1 MKYPLLFA
9 LLATP
14 AALFAADA
22 SQTIIDRAQQAT
34 PALATPPVA
43 PGVTVSP
50 GDADAGN
57 QRIAE
62 KRTSPVKV
70 SVSYDGQFYYTDN
83 VTLASPG
90 GTKENAFILAQTLS
104 VRGEFKSVALGEGM
118 LTPSVGLVYQRFY
131 HGIGEDHDVDL
142 GDFSSLDFDSFSL
155 PFGLRYRFG
164 ANWEANLGITSNAV
178 YGNDPATNYHQI
190 LRSHT
195 PALSLRKMIG
205 ISDTQIL
212 SLGTSVSYAVT
223 TADVSEIPSSV
234 AYRDD
239 RNDKTDYAADAAYYL
254 LLGKWTVG
262 PTVRVSYTDYLHY
275 QEAAF
280 TDTNRRDLTAS
291 LGLSLS
297 YTIRPWASARL
308 YSSYDLRKPQGEDNG
323 GYAYT
328 SKTLGLGLSLN
339 AEF

>member
-1 MKYPLLFA
+1 MKSPLLLA
-9 LLATP
+9 LFVTP
-14 AALFAADA
+14 AALFAAA
-22 SQTIIDRAQQAT
+22 PSQTIIDRAQQAN
-34 PALATPPVA
+34 PPSATPPTA
-43 PGVTVSP
+43 PGVAVSP

-62 KRTSPVKV
+62 KRTSPVKL

-83 VTLASPG
+83 VSLVSPG
-90 GTKENAFILAQTLS
+90 SVKENAFIWAQTLS
-104 VRGEFKSVALGEGM
+104 VRGEFNSVALGEGM
-118 LTPSVGLVYQRFY
+118 LTPSIGLVYQRFY
-131 HGIGEDHDVDL
+131 HGIGE
-142 GDFSSLDFDSFSL
+142 GQDFSSLDFDSFSL

-164 ANWEANLGITSNAV
+164 ANWEANLGVTSNSV
-178 YGNDPATNYHQI
+178 YGNDPSTNYHEI

-195 PALSLRKMIG
+195 PSLSLRKMIG

-223 TADVSEIPSSV
+223 TADD
-234 AYRDD
+234 ADGLYRDD

-254 LLGKWTVG
+254 LLGKWTLG
-262 PTVRVSYTDYLHY
+262 PTFRLSYTDYLHY
-275 QEAAF
+275 QEAVFA
-280 TDTNRRDLTAS
+280 DTNRRDITGS
-291 LGLSLS
+291 VGMSLS

-308 YSSYDLRKPQGEDNG
+308 YSSYDFRKPQGNDDG

-328 SKTLGLGLSLN
+328 SKTLGLGLGLS

>member
-1 MKYPLLFA
+1 MKHPLLFA
-9 LLATP
+9 LLAAP
-14 AALFAADA
+14 AALFADA
-22 SQTIIDRAQQAT
+22 NQTIIDRAQQAT
-34 PALATPPVA
+34 PPSATPPVA

-83 VTLASPG
+83 VELASPG
-90 GTKENAFILAQTLS
+90 TAKLDAFILAQTLS
-104 VRGEFKSVALGEGM
+104 VRGEFNSVALGEGM

-131 HGIGEDHDVDL
+131 HGIGEGMDR
-142 GDFSSLDFDSFSL
+142 SALDFDSLSL

-164 ANWEANLGITSNAV
+164 DNWEANLGVTTNAV
-178 YGNDPATNYHQI
+178 YGNDPATNYHEI

-205 ISDTQIL
+205 LSDTQIL

-223 TADVSEIPSSV
+223 TADD
-234 AYRDD
+234 ADGLYRDD

-275 QEAAF
+275 QEAIF
-280 TDTNRRDLTAS
+280 SDTNRRDLTAS

-297 YTIRPWASARL
+297 YTLRPWASARL
-308 YSSYDLRKPQGEDNG
+308 YSSYDLRKPQGEDEG

-328 SKTLGLGLSLN
+328 SKTLGLGLSLS

>member
-9 LLATP
+9 LLASP
-14 AALFAADA
+14 AALFAANT

-34 PALATPPVA
+34 PPSATPPVA
-43 PGVTVSP
+43 PGVAVSP

-70 SVSYDGQFYYTDN
+70 AVAYDAQFYYTDN
-83 VTLASPG
+83 VTLAAPG

-104 VRGEFKSVALGEGM
+104 VRGEFQSVALGEGM
-118 LTPSVGLVYQRFY
+118 LTPSAGLVYQRFY
-131 HGIGEDHDVDL
+131 HGIGE
-142 GDFSSLDFDSFSL
+142 GMDFSNLDFDSYSL

-164 ANWEANLGITSNAV
+164 DNWEANLGVTSNTV
-178 YGNDPATNYHQI
+178 YGNDPATNYHEI

-195 PALSLRKMIG
+195 PALGLRKMIG
-205 ISDTQIL
+205 LSDTQIL
-212 SLGTSVSYAVT
+212 SLGTSVSYSVT
-223 TADVSEIPSSV
+223 TADD
-234 AYRDD
+234 ADGLYRDD
-239 RNDKTDYAADAAYYL
+239 RNDKTDYAADAAYYYIM
-254 LLGKWTVG
+254 GKWTVS

-275 QEAAF
+275 QEAIFSDA
-280 TDTNRRDLTAS
+280 NRRDLTAS

-297 YTIRPWASARL
+297 YTIRPWAAARI
-308 YSSYDLRKPQGEDNG
+308 YSSYDLRKPQGDDPSDA
-323 GYAYT
+323 YAYT
-328 SKTLGLGLSLN
+328 SKTLGLGLSLS

>member
-1 MKYPLLFA
+1 MKHQLLFA
-9 LLATP
+9 LLAAP
-14 AALFAADA
+14 AALFAAADN
-22 SQTIIDRAQQAT
+22 QTIIDRAQQAT
-34 PALATPPVA
+34 PPSATPPVA
-43 PGVTVSP
+43 PGVAVSP

-62 KRTSPVKV
+62 KRTSPVKI
-70 SVSYDGQFYYTDN
+70 SASYDGQFYYTDN

-90 GTKENAFILAQTLS
+90 VVKENAFILAQTLS
-104 VRGEFKSVALGEGM
+104 VRGEFNSVALGEGM

-131 HGIGEDHDVDL
+131 HGIGE
-142 GDFSSLDFDSFSL
+142 GMDFSNLDFDSFSL

-164 ANWEANLGITSNAV
+164 ANWEANLGVTSNAV
-178 YGNDPATNYHQI
+178 YGNDPATNYHEI

-195 PALSLRKMIG
+195 SALSLRKMIG

-223 TADVSEIPSSV
+223 TADD
-234 AYRDD
+234 ADGLFRDD
-239 RNDKTDYAADAAYYL
+239 RNDKTDYAADAAYYYIM
-254 LLGKWTVG
+254 GQWTVG
-262 PTVRVSYTDYLHY
+262 PTARVSYTDYLHY
-275 QEAAF
+275 QEAIF
-280 TDTNRRDLTAS
+280 SDTNRRDLTAS

-297 YTIRPWASARL
+297 YTLRPWASARL

-328 SKTLGLGLSLN
+328 SKTLGLGLSLS

>member
-9 LLATP
+9 LLTTP

-34 PALATPPVA
+34 PPSATPPVA
-43 PGVTVSP
+43 PGIAVSP

-62 KRTSPVKV
+62 KRTSPVKI

-83 VTLASPG
+83 VELSSPG
-90 GTKENAFILAQTLS
+90 TAKVDAFILAQTLS

-131 HGIGEDHDVDL
+131 HGIGDGQDR
-142 GDFSSLDFDSFSL
+142 SALDFDSFSL
-155 PFGLRYRFG
+155 PLGLRYRFG
-164 ANWEANLGITSNAV
+164 ANWEANLGVTSNAV
-178 YGNDPATNYHQI
+178 FGNNPSANYHEI

-223 TADVSEIPSSV
+223 TADD
-234 AYRDD
+234 ADGLYRDD

-254 LLGKWTVG
+254 LLGQWTLG
-262 PTVRVSYTDYLHY
+262 PTVRVSYSDYLHY
-275 QEAAF
+275 QEGIF
-280 TDTNRRDLTAS
+280 DDTNRRDLTAS
-291 LGLSLS
+291 FGLSLS
-297 YTIRPWASARL
+297 YALRPWASARL
-308 YSSYDLRKPQGEDNG
+308 YSSYDFRKPQGEDDG

-328 SKTLGLGLSLN
+328 SKTLGLGLSLS

>member
-9 LLATP
+9 LLASP
-14 AALFAADA
+14 AALFAADT

-34 PALATPPVA
+34 PPSATPPVA
-43 PGVTVSP
+43 PGVAVSP

-57 QRIAE
+57 QRIAQ

-70 SVSYDGQFYYTDN
+70 SVSYDAQFYYTDN
-83 VTLASPG
+83 VELASPG
-90 GTKENAFILAQTLS
+90 IDKLDAYILAQTLS

-131 HGIGEDHDVDL
+131 HGIGEGMDR
-142 GDFSSLDFDSFSL
+142 SALDFDSFSL
-155 PFGLRYRFG
+155 PLGLRYRFG
-164 ANWEANLGITSNAV
+164 DNWEASLGVTSNAV
-178 YGNDPATNYHQI
+178 FGNNPSSNYHEI

-205 ISDTQIL
+205 LSDTQIL

-223 TADVSEIPSSV
+223 TADD
-234 AYRDD
+234 ADGLYRDD
-239 RNDKTDYAADAAYYL
+239 RNDKTDYAADAAYYYI
-254 LLGKWTVG
+254 LGKWTVG
-262 PTVRVSYTDYLHY
+262 PTARLSYTDYLHY
-275 QEAAF
+275 QESVF
-280 TDTNRRDLTAS
+280 DDTNRRDLTAS
-291 LGLSLS
+291 FGLSLS

-308 YSSYDLRKPQGEDNG
+308 YSSYDLRKPQGEDDG

-328 SKTLGLGLSLN
+328 SKTLGLGLSLS

>member
-1 MKYPLLFA
+1 MKYPLLLA

-14 AALFAADA
+14 AALFAADL

-34 PALATPPVA
+34 PPSATPPVA
-43 PGVTVSP
+43 PGVAVSP

-62 KRTSPVKV
+62 KRTSPVKI

-90 GTKENAFILAQTLS
+90 SVKENAFILAQTLS

-131 HGIGEDHDVDL
+131 HGIGEDHDVGL
-142 GDFSSLDFDSFSL
+142 GDFSALDFDSFSL
-155 PFGLRYRFG
+155 PLGLRYRFG
-164 ANWEANLGITSNAV
+164 DNWEASLGVTSNAV
-178 YGNDPATNYHQI
+178 FGNNPSSNYHEI

-223 TADVSEIPSSV
+223 TADD
-234 AYRDD
+234 ADGLFRDD

-254 LLGKWTVG
+254 LLGQWTLG

-275 QEAAF
+275 QESIF
-280 TDTNRRDLTAS
+280 DDTNRRDLTAS
-291 LGLSLS
+291 FGLSLS

-308 YSSYDLRKPQGEDNG
+308 YSSYDLRKPQGEDDS

-328 SKTLGLGLSLN
+328 SKTLGLGLSLS

>member
-1 MKYPLLFA
+1 MKYPLLLA

-14 AALFAADA
+14 AALFAADV

-34 PALATPPVA
+34 PPSATPPVA
-43 PGVTVSP
+43 PGIAVSP

-62 KRTSPVKV
+62 KRKSPVKL
-70 SVSYDGQFYYTDN
+70 SVSYDAQFYYTDN
-83 VTLASPG
+83 VTLASADSP
-90 GTKENAFILAQTLS
+90 KENAVIWAQTLS
-104 VRGEFKSVALGEGM
+104 LRGQFNAVALGEGM

-131 HGIGEDHDVDL
+131 HGIGE
-142 GDFSSLDFDSFSL
+142 GMDFSNLDFDSFSL
-155 PFGLRYRFG
+155 PFGLSYRFG

-178 YGNDPATNYHQI
+178 YGNDPSSNYHQI

-205 ISDTQIL
+205 LSDTQIL
-212 SLGTSVSYAVT
+212 SLGTSVSYSVT
-223 TADVSEIPSSV
+223 TADDTDGNF
-234 AYRDD
+234 RDD

-275 QEAAF
+275 QESIF
-280 TDTNRRDLTAS
+280 DDTNRRDLTAS
-291 LGLSLS
+291 FGLSLS

-308 YSSYDLRKPQGEDNG
+308 YSSYDFRKPQGEDV

-328 SKTLGLGLSLN
+328 SKTLGLGLSLS